1 MLPDPLE
8 SYYMH
13 LPWFMQWPIYI
24 VINVVLVRGIIG
36 NGIMQEIKQRG
47 VYEHRIVQAMKK
59 HLNAWKSVARKS
71 AIVSHYRLQAQGAGH
86 ESDNVLDCGQGRC
99 AIF

>member
-1 MLPDPLE
+1 MLPDPLAHFYE
-8 SYYMH
+8 H
-13 LPWFMQWPIYI
+13 LPWVLQWPIYI
-24 VINVVLVRGIIG
+24 VVNVVLVRGVIG
-36 NGIMQEIKQRG
+36 NSILQEIKQRG

-59 HLNAWKSVARKS
+59 HIHAWTVIGRKS

-86 ESDNVLDCGQGRC
+86 DSDNVLDCGEGRC